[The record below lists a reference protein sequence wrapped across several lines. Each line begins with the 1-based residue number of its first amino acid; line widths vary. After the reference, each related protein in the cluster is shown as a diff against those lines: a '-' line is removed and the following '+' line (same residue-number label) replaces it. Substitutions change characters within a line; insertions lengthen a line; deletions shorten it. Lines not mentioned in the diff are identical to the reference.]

1 MSKKKLVFEEKNYKM
16 KKEYDADKLLV
27 ANLETISVDNIEE
40 GPMIKITEQK
50 YIFELKKDGKYREI
64 FTGFLAENADN
75 SKDKISI
82 KYLNLP
88 YVNNIEKF
96 TKYFPEYENKRIP
109 KLAFITIMDE
119 LNFPNNKT
127 KVKS

>member
-27 ANLETISVDNIEE
+27 ANLETITGDNIEE

-64 FTGFLAENADN
+64 FTGFLAENADD
-75 SKDKISI
+75 SKDGISF
-82 KYLNLP
+82 KYFYLP
-88 YVNNIEKF
+88 YATNIESF
-96 TKYFPEYENKRIP
+96 TKCFPEYIGKTIP
-109 KLAFITIMDE
+109 KLAFINIIND
-119 LNFPNNKT
+119 LNFPNDKT
-127 KVKS
+127 KVK